1 MKKID
6 FSYLTGNIYLID
18 KNKKEDI
25 TKEVV
30 KAVQI
35 LLHNGKEFDLLVSK
49 IDNKIFKLKLEEVVK
64 WIDVQTQRF

>member
-1 MKKID
+1 MRKID
-6 FSYLTGNIYLID
+6 FSFLTGNIYLID

-35 LLHNGKEFDLLVSK
+35 LLHNGKEFDLLISK
-49 IDNKIFKLKLEEVVK
+49 LDNKTFKLKLEEVQNE
-64 WIDVQTQRF
+64 I

>member
-1 MKKID
+1 MKID
-6 FSYLTGNIYLID
+6 FSFLTGNIYLID

-35 LLHNGKEFDLLVSK
+35 LLHNGKEFDYLISK
-49 IDNKIFKLKLEEVVK
+49 IDNKTFKLKLEEVK
-64 WIDVQTQRF
+64 K

>member
-1 MKKID
+1 MRKID
-6 FSYLTGNIYLID
+6 FSFLTGNIYLID

-35 LLHNGKEFDLLVSK
+35 LLHNGKEFDLLISK
-49 IDNKIFKLKLEEVVK
+49 LDNKAFKLKLEEVSK
-64 WIDVQTQRF
+64 